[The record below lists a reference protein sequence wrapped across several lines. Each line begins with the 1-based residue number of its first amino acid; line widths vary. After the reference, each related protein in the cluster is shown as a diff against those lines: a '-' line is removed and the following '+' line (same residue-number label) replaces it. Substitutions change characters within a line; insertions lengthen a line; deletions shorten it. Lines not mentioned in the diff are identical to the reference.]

1 MTLNKKSISI
11 STFTSQSFSM
21 SAITS
26 KSINLIS
33 QTYKNFSFMI
43 NNFKIGLLLS
53 FFDPQTLA
61 TLDTEILRDM
71 DYTLL

>member
-1 MTLNKKSISI
+1 MTLNKKS
-11 STFTSQSFSM
+11 FSM
-21 SAITS
+21 STFTS

-33 QTYKNFSFMI
+33 KTYKTFSFMI

-53 FFDPQTLA
+53 QFDPQTLA
-61 TLDTEILRDM
+61 SLDTEILRDM

>member
-21 SAITS
+21 STVTS

-33 QTYKNFSFMI
+33 QTYKYFSFMI
-43 NNFKIGLLLS
+43 NNFRVGLLLS
-53 FFDPQTLA
+53 FFDPQTLVD
-61 TLDTEILRDM
+61 LDGEILRDM

>member
-1 MTLNKKSISI
+1 MTLNKKY
-11 STFTSQSFSM
+11 FSM
-21 SAITS
+21 STMTS

-33 QTYKNFSFMI
+33 KTYKEFSFMI

-61 TLDTEILRDM
+61 SLDGELLGDM
-71 DYTLL
+71 DSVTL